1 MAAPPKR
8 LPPITAANPRRE
20 SIFREVGLLDGDDAT
35 LVPFPTPG
43 GGVVPVVASA
53 GRSTGK
59 VRFTPDAE
67 VFGGAAVTNRSRREG
82 GESEEED
89 DLLGRGSPRIAAV
102 RNQPGWW
109 TGYKIGLLVLL
120 AVVLLPVLAGSRR
133 TFMWGAEAG
142 VPRVDYKEWSGG
154 AKGRSD
160 LLVKRDKSPTD
171 VCTRWSQAT
180 AVVNGTL
187 YVYGGRAKTDASQSS
202 NTWSKQPLN
211 QNHLS
216 TADASDN
223 DFLSLD
229 LSKSWQISS
238 PSFTG
243 LPKPSG
249 PPAVSL
255 AYLWNSRSS
264 LFLYGGEFQDSTN
277 GNKPDYPPAFSLWEY
292 AIGSASWTEH
302 ASPKTS
308 AGTHAASAGQS
319 VQRAAEGAGVNIA
332 SLGRGFYFGGH
343 LDTWTT
349 EGWSNQIARV
359 YLKSL
364 VEYTFPGYGNGEV
377 ADLKTAGADGVWRNV
392 TEGGLQETSG
402 FPERA
407 DGILVFVPGFG
418 PEGILVGLAGGTNST
433 FTQMNVLDVYDISSS
448 TWYKQATTGT
458 APKIRV
464 NPCAVV
470 AAAADGSSYN
480 MYMFGG
486 QDLGNDQTQ
495 YNDMWILTMPS
506 FTWIAVDQTD
516 QSIPYARAGHTC
528 NIWDGQLVLVGGY
541 VGTELSCDSPG
552 VYVFNASSLEW
563 ATRFTALSDRE
574 GNPFSQHPNQA
585 GSNVSAGLEGSYSY
599 LVPSPVVKAVGGN
612 ATGGATATT
621 PAQSASAGPLATGKP
636 LTYTISGPTATTT
649 STINNTIDSSTGPN
663 VGAIVAGVIAGV
675 AGVGAAYFGF
685 CAWIYRRQVALYKRH
700 MAVAHSSPSHH
711 GRNASINNSASGGSG
726 NNEKAVVGGLGAAAM
741 LPATHGSV
749 DMSSSSGKTSYER
762 DRERALAAGAA
773 IGHSHGKYG
782 SGSGQWLGAG
792 LWGSSTGTGTFT
804 GSSGGNGNNALH
816 SAHTSLGGSGEGV
829 GAVVGGLAAGNNG
842 AGGGWVGAGGR
853 ERERERYGSGAGLM
867 PPQPRSNASSTD
879 DLLAGQEPSF
889 WGAHG
894 VLLNPRR
901 SLRVINRD

>member
-1 MAAPPKR
+1 M
-8 LPPITAANPRRE
+8 
-20 SIFREVGLLDGDDAT
+20 
-35 LVPFPTPG
+35 
-43 GGVVPVVASA
+43 VV
-53 GRSTGK
+53 
-59 VRFTPDAE
+59 
-67 VFGGAAVTNRSRREG
+67 
-82 GESEEED
+82 
-89 DLLGRGSPRIAAV
+89 
-102 RNQPGWW
+102 
-109 TGYKIGLLVLL
+109 
-120 AVVLLPVLAGSRR
+120 LPVLAGSRR
-133 TFMWGAEAG
+133 TFTWGAEAS
-142 VPRVDYKEWSGG
+142 VPRVDYYKKDWRGG
-154 AKGRSD
+154 EKGGTRD
-160 LLVKRDKSPTD
+160 LLVKRENSPTD

-202 NTWSKQPLN
+202 NTWN
-211 QNHLS
+211 
-216 TADASDN
+216 N
-223 DFLSLD
+223 DFLTLD

-264 LFLYGGEFQDSTN
+264 LYLYGGEFQDSTN
-277 GNKPDYPPAFSLWEY
+277 GNKADYPTAFSLWEY
-292 AIGSASWTEH
+292 SIASSTWTEH
-302 ASPKTS
+302 ANPKTS
-308 AGTHAASAGQS
+308 AGTHAASAGES

-349 EGWSNQIARV
+349 QGWSNQIARV

-392 TEGGLQETSG
+392 TEGGLQDTSG

-418 PEGILVGLAGGTNST
+418 AEGILVGLAGGTNST
-433 FTQMNVLDVYDISSS
+433 FTQMNVLDVYDIASS

-495 YNDMWILTMPS
+495 YNDMWILTMPA
-506 FTWIAVDQTD
+506 FAWISVDQTD

-528 NIWDGQLVLVGGY
+528 NIWDGQMVLVGGY
-541 VGTELSCDSPG
+541 VGDQLSCDSPG
-552 VYVFNASSLEW
+552 VYVFNASSLSW
-563 ATRFTALSDRE
+563 ATRYTALSDPAT
-574 GNPFSQHPNQA
+574 NPLSQHPNQA
-585 GSNVSAGLEGSYSY
+585 GSNVSSGLEGSYSY
-599 LVPSPVVKAVGGN
+599 LVPSPVIKVVGGN
-612 ATGGATATT
+612 ATGGATVTT
-621 PAQSASAGPLATGKP
+621 PAQSATAGPLATGKP
-636 LTYTISGPTATTT
+636 QTYTISGPTTTQTTT
-649 STINNTIDSSTGPN
+649 INTNSDTSTGPN

-700 MAVAHSSPSHH
+700 HHIITTTQTAATAATPRAHTSF
-711 GRNASINNSASGGSG
+711 GGSG
-726 NNEKAVVGGLGAAAM
+726 GGAGSGEAVGGGAA
-741 LPATHGSV
+741 G
-749 DMSSSSGKTSYER
+749 
-762 DRERALAAGAA
+762 
-773 IGHSHGKYG
+773 
-782 SGSGQWLGAG
+782 
-792 LWGSSTGTGTFT
+792 
-804 GSSGGNGNNALH
+804 GGNG
-816 SAHTSLGGSGEGV
+816 G
-829 GAVVGGLAAGNNG
+829 
-842 AGGGWVGAGGR
+842 
-853 ERERERYGSGAGLM
+853 RERERYGSGVGLM
-867 PPQPRSNASSTD
+867 RRGSDVSSTD

-889 WGAHG
+889 WGTRG

>member
-1 MAAPPKR
+1 M
-8 LPPITAANPRRE
+8 LPPITAANPRRK

-43 GGVVPVVASA
+43 GGVVPVVAAA
-53 GRSTGK
+53 GRSSGK

-67 VFGGAAVTNRSRREG
+67 VFGGAVTNRARRERG

-89 DLLGRGSPRIAAV
+89 ELLGRGSRRIAAV

-109 TGYKIGLLVLL
+109 TGYKIGLMVLL

-154 AKGRSD
+154 AKGRND
-160 LLVKRDKSPTD
+160 LLVKRENSPTD

-202 NTWSKQPLN
+202 NTWN
-211 QNHLS
+211 
-216 TADASDN
+216 N

-292 AIGSASWTEH
+292 AIGSAAWTEH
-302 ASPKTS
+302 PSPKTS

-349 EGWSNQIARV
+349 EGWSNQISRV

-495 YNDMWILTMPS
+495 YSDMWILTMPS

-552 VYVFNASSLEW
+552 VYVFNTSSLEW

-574 GNPFSQHPNQA
+574 INPFSQHPNQA

-599 LVPSPVVKAVGGN
+599 LVPSPVVKVVGGN

-649 STINNTIDSSTGPN
+649 STINNTTDSSTGPN
-663 VGAIVAGVIAGV
+663 IGAIVAGVIAGV

-700 MAVAHSSPSHH
+700 MAMAHSSPSHH
-711 GRNASINNSASGGSG
+711 GRNASINNSA
-726 NNEKAVVGGLGAAAM
+726 
-741 LPATHGSV
+741 
-749 DMSSSSGKTSYER
+749 
-762 DRERALAAGAA
+762 
-773 IGHSHGKYG
+773 
-782 SGSGQWLGAG
+782 
-792 LWGSSTGTGTFT
+792 TGTGTFT
-804 GSSGGNGNNALH
+804 GSSGGNNALH
-816 SAHTSLGGSGEGV
+816 SAQTSLGGEGEGV
-829 GAVVGGLAAGNNG
+829 GAVVGGTAAVNNSGWAGNG
-842 AGGGWVGAGGR
+842 LPAGGGA
-853 ERERERYGSGAGLM
+853 RERERYGSGAGLM

>member
-1 MAAPPKR
+1 M
-8 LPPITAANPRRE
+8 LPPITAANPRRK
-20 SIFREVGLLDGDDAT
+20 SIFREVGLLDGDDAADAS
-35 LVPFPTPG
+35 LVPIPTPG
-43 GGVVPVVASA
+43 GGVVPVIAPSG
-53 GRSTGK
+53 GRSPIR
-59 VRFTPDAE
+59 VRFSSDAE
-67 VFGGAAVTNRSRREG
+67 VFGGSVTNRSRREG

-89 DLLGRGSPRIAAV
+89 TLLVGGSRRTGAA
-102 RNQPGWW
+102 RDQRGWW
-109 TGYKIGLLVLL
+109 TGYRIGLMVVL

-142 VPRVDYKEWSGG
+142 VPRVDYKGWN
-154 AKGRSD
+154 ANGRND
-160 LLVKRDKSPTD
+160 LLVKRENSPTD

-187 YVYGGRAKTDASQSS
+187 YVYGGRAKSDASQSS
-202 NTWSKQPLN
+202 NTWN
-211 QNHLS
+211 
-216 TADASDN
+216 N
-223 DFLSLD
+223 DFLTLD

-255 AYLWNSRSS
+255 AYLWNSRTS
-264 LFLYGGEFQDSTN
+264 LYLYGGEFQDSSN
-277 GNKPDYPPAFSLWEY
+277 GNTADYPTAFSLWEY
-292 AIGSASWTEH
+292 AIGPSSWTQH
-302 ASPKTS
+302 SDPKTS
-308 AGTHAASAGQS
+308 AGNHAASAGQS

-349 EGWSNQIARV
+349 QGWSNQIARV

-377 ADLKTAGADGVWRNV
+377 TDLKTAGADGAWRNV
-392 TEGGLQETSG
+392 TEGGLQETGG

-506 FTWIAVDQTD
+506 FTWISVDQTD

-528 NIWDGQLVLVGGY
+528 NIWDGQMILIGGY

-552 VYVFNASSLEW
+552 VYVFNTTSLAW
-563 ATRFTALSDRE
+563 GTRYTALSDRAS
-574 GNPFSQHPNQA
+574 NPFSQHPNQA

-599 LVPSPVVKAVGGN
+599 LVPEPVVKVVGGN
-612 ATGGATATT
+612 ATGGATATS
-621 PAQSASAGPLATGKP
+621 PAQTPSAGPLATGKP
-636 LTYTISGPTATTT
+636 LIYTIAGPTATTT
-649 STINNTIDSSTGPN
+649 STINNTSDTSTGPN

-700 MAVAHSSPSHH
+700 
-711 GRNASINNSASGGSG
+711 
-726 NNEKAVVGGLGAAAM
+726 
-741 LPATHGSV
+741 
-749 DMSSSSGKTSYER
+749 
-762 DRERALAAGAA
+762 
-773 IGHSHGKYG
+773 
-782 SGSGQWLGAG
+782 WLGAG

-804 GSSGGNGNNALH
+804 GSSGNNNAQH
-816 SAHTSLGGSGEGV
+816 SAHTSLGGSGDV
-829 GAVVGGLAAGNNG
+829 GAAGGLLPVPSG
-842 AGGGWVGAGGR
+842 GGGWAGNAAGGER
-853 ERERERYGSGAGLM
+853 EREREGRERYGSGAGLV
-867 PPQPRSNASSTD
+867 RSNASSTE

>member
-1 MAAPPKR
+1 MAPYMFMAAEQ
-8 LPPITAANPRRE
+8 RRM
-20 SIFREVGLLDGDDAT
+20 
-35 LVPFPTPG
+35 P
-43 GGVVPVVASA
+43 
-53 GRSTGK
+53 
-59 VRFTPDAE
+59 
-67 VFGGAAVTNRSRREG
+67 RSRATHG
-82 GESEEED
+82 VSKISTY
-89 DLLGRGSPRIAAV
+89 LFFTTTT
-102 RNQPGWW
+102 
-109 TGYKIGLLVLL
+109 TGL
-120 AVVLLPVLAGSRR
+120 
-133 TFMWGAEAG
+133 
-142 VPRVDYKEWSGG
+142 
-154 AKGRSD
+154 
-160 LLVKRDKSPTD
+160 
-171 VCTRWSQAT
+171 
-180 AVVNGTL
+180 
-187 YVYGGRAKTDASQSS
+187 
-202 NTWSKQPLN
+202 
-211 QNHLS
+211 
-216 TADASDN
+216 TADNHQDN
-223 DFLSLD
+223 DFLTLD

-264 LFLYGGEFQDSTN
+264 LYLYGGEFQDSTN
-277 GNKPDYPPAFSLWEY
+277 GNKADYPTAFSLWEY
-292 AIGSASWTEH
+292 SIASSTWTEH
-302 ASPKTS
+302 ANPKTS
-308 AGTHAASAGQS
+308 AGTHAASAGES

-349 EGWSNQIARV
+349 QGWSNQIARV

-392 TEGGLQETSG
+392 TEGGLQDTSG

-418 PEGILVGLAGGTNST
+418 AEGILVGLAGGTNST
-433 FTQMNVLDVYDISSS
+433 FTQMNVLDVYDIASS

-495 YNDMWILTMPS
+495 YNDMWILTMPA
-506 FTWIAVDQTD
+506 FAWISVDQTD

-528 NIWDGQLVLVGGY
+528 NIWDGQMVLVGGY
-541 VGTELSCDSPG
+541 VGDQLSCDSPG
-552 VYVFNASSLEW
+552 VYVFNASSLSW
-563 ATRFTALSDRE
+563 ATRYTALSDPAT
-574 GNPFSQHPNQA
+574 NPLSQHPNQA
-585 GSNVSAGLEGSYSY
+585 GSNVSSGLEGSYSY
-599 LVPSPVVKAVGGN
+599 LVPSPVIKVVGGN
-612 ATGGATATT
+612 ATGGATVTT
-621 PAQSASAGPLATGKP
+621 PAQSATAGPLATGKP
-636 LTYTISGPTATTT
+636 QTYTISGPTTTQTTT
-649 STINNTIDSSTGPN
+649 INTNSDTSTGPN

-700 MAVAHSSPSHH
+700 VAMAQASHHNHHSNGGH
-711 GRNASINNSASGGSG
+711 GRNASVNTGSNGSG
-726 NNEKAVVGGLGAAAM
+726 EREKAVVGGLGAGAM
-741 LPATHGSV
+741 LPAGGGSV
-749 DMSSSSGKTSYER
+749 DMSSSSGKTSYDR

-773 IGHSHGKYG
+773 IGHNRANNGN
-782 SGSGQWLGAG
+782 SGSGHWLTTG
-792 LWGSSTGTGTFT
+792 LLTNSSTT
-804 GSSGGNGNNALH
+804 GSSGNAAIH
-816 SAHTSLGGSGEGV
+816 SAHTSFGGSGG
-829 GAVVGGLAAGNNG
+829 GAGSGEAVGGGA
-842 AGGGWVGAGGR
+842 AGGGNGG
-853 ERERERYGSGAGLM
+853 RERERYGSGVGLM
-867 PPQPRSNASSTD
+867 RRGSDVSSTD

-889 WGAHG
+889 WGTRG